1 MYSYYNE
8 LNPIYK
14 KDVFNNN
21 FGIINWSDLEQNELL
36 QNVAINIR
44 KKQDY
49 GAFLDSIDLILPNI
63 DLNYYFEFKGQQK
76 VFCDINRYNYN
87 KNLIEYLSRI
97 THNKYSIK
105 EIDKSKSP
113 INIGFNPFK
122 STSFIESMAQKHI
135 ISMINENYNNISQ
148 NKLTKLFIN

>member
-1 MYSYYNE
+1 MYSYYNQ

-14 KDVFNNN
+14 QDTFNKY
-21 FGIINWSDLEQNELL
+21 FYTINWSNIEQRDLLN
-36 QNVAINIR
+36 NVAINIR

-63 DLNYYFEFKGQQK
+63 DLNYYFEFKGRQK
-76 VFCDINRYNYN
+76 IFCDINRYNYN
-87 KNLIEYLSRI
+87 KHLIEFLSRI

-105 EIDKSKSP
+105 DIDKSKSP

-122 STSFIESMAQKHI
+122 STSFIESMAQTHI
-135 ISMINENYNNISQ
+135 ISIINENYNNISQ